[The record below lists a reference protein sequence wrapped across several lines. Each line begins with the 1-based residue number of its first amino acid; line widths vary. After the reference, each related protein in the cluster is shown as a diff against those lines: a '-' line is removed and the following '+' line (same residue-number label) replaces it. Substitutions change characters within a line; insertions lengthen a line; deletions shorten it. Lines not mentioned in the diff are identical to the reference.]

1 MCFSPIH
8 LVLLGLLCVVFFM
21 GSSASKQESFYNIVP
36 TENIDPE
43 FRYPRIHEAEPVPF
57 ITRQGPQLF
66 ERVGDSAG
74 VDAGCN
80 HVTACDIINWIH
92 REEPR
97 LMYDCVLKF
106 DPSVELGNPYHT
118 PRVLRL
124 LLQNLPS
131 YANLSKVYEKYLP
144 VVRKCFPNDMRI

>member
-8 LVLLGLLCVVFFM
+8 LVLVAVLIFVLFF
-21 GSSASKQESFYNIVP
+21 GKSKESFYNIVP

-43 FRYPRIHEAEPVPF
+43 FRYPGIHEAEPVPF
-57 ITRQGPQLF
+57 VTIPRQGPQLF

-80 HVTACDIINWIH
+80 NVSAREIINWIH

-97 LMYDCVLKF
+97 LMYDCVLKY